1 MDLSRFVSDSPT
13 FRAFLAPNTSDNDI
27 VDRSR
32 SLLEKCGIP
41 SDRIEVNYD
50 IQLLE
55 PGDIYASFDPPDLVV
70 RLVYEKKK
78 SGLVKMKSIAM
89 MKL

>member
-1 MDLSRFVSDSPT
+1 M
-13 FRAFLAPNTSDNDI
+13 
-27 VDRSR
+27 
-32 SLLEKCGIP
+32 EKCGIP